1 MFLSVP
7 GRRAQGE
14 VFGEGALNGMPFNFD
29 HKQSLVDKRYGPK
42 DSHNAS
48 KAPGPPNKRPKITD
62 RQRSFTAAILR
73 DPVDRVIG

>member
-1 MFLSVP
+1 MFLCVP

-29 HKQSLVDKRYGPK
+29 HKQSLLDPRLHGSK

-48 KAPGPPNKRPKITD
+48 KGPPKKRQKLTD